1 MKRCVIIGAAPVS
14 GELLRQFSGRT
25 GDYLICA
32 DGGYASARE
41 AGLVPDL
48 LVGDFDSLCNA
59 APEVET
65 IRAAVEKDDTDML
78 LALKE
83 GLRRGYE
90 EFVLLGSLGGR
101 LDHTAA
107 NIQAVAWGLQHGV
120 FVLLADENN
129 LVTML
134 QNDSARIPRLEGYH
148 LSLFSYTGRCRGVT
162 VRGVKYPLEGACLD
176 QYFPLGVS
184 NEIEAAEAF
193 VQVDEGILLIV
204 MSREG

>member
-1 MKRCVIIGAAPVS
+1 MEPVCYIVGACPPGPMALVPGRPALIIAADQ
-14 GELLRQFSGRT
+14 GLRH
-25 GDYLICA
+25 L
-32 DGGYASARE
+32 E
-41 AGLVPDL
+41 AAGIVPDL
-48 LVGDFDSLCNA
+48 IVGDFDSLG
-59 APEVET
+59 EVPSGKNV
-65 IRAAVEKDDTDML
+65 IRHPVEKDDTDML

-107 NIQAVAWGLQHGV
+107 NIQAVAWGLQHGA

-148 LSLFSYTGRCRGVT
+148 LSLCSYTGRCRGVT
-162 VRGVKYPLEGACLD
+162 VWGVKYPLEGACLD